1 MSEEKTFY
9 VELMKFYR
17 RSKYILFTIIT
28 IFLTWFIFV
37 DLVDGDWG
45 SLENSLENLSVFFHE
60 SLWPPNWKVLEAQSY
75 PVCERNWEILCST
88 GYIGIMETLKIAFVA
103 TGFGFVLSLP
113 IAVLASR
120 NLYRDEIAI
129 PFRLLLS
136 AMRTLPSIIWAIL
149 FVIIIG
155 FGPIAG
161 VLAMTFYTIGY
172 LGKLQYEAIEGLSK
186 EPLEAA
192 RAMGLNNSEIALRV
206 IIPECANNLISQILF
221 MFEYNVRHG
230 SVIGIVGAGGIGYYI
245 STYLKFLQY
254 DKVIALLIIL
264 FIVVVIIDLLSIKAR
279 SYFIDDSTFKTPYL
293 FGNIFR
299 GKK

>member
-1 MSEEKTFY
+1 MTEEKPISF
-9 VELMKFYR
+9 ELLEFYR
-17 RSKYILFTIIT
+17 RSKYLFFVIIT
-28 IFLTWFIFV
+28 TALTWWTFT
-37 DLVDGDWG
+37 DLVDGNWG
-45 SLENSLENLSVFFHE
+45 SLENSLENLSVFFQE
-60 SLWPPNWKVLEAQSY
+60 SLWPPNWKVLDAQSY
-75 PVCERNWEILCST
+75 PVCERNWEILCSP
-88 GYIGIMETLKIAFVA
+88 GYIGIVETLKIAFVA

-120 NLYRDEIAI
+120 NLYRDEVAI

-155 FGPIAG
+155 LGPVAG

-172 LGKLQYEAIEGLSK
+172 LGKLQYETIEGLSS
-186 EPLEAA
+186 EPLDAA
-192 RAMGLNNSEIALRV
+192 RAMGLKNSEVAIRV
-206 IIPECANNLISQILF
+206 VIPECANNLISQILF

-230 SVIGIVGAGGIGYYI
+230 SVIGIVGAGGIGYHI

-254 DKVIALLIIL
+254 DKVIALLIVL

-279 SYFIDDSTFKTPYL
+279 SYFVDDAIFKSPSL
-293 FGNIFR
+293 FGNIF
-299 GKK
+299 KDK